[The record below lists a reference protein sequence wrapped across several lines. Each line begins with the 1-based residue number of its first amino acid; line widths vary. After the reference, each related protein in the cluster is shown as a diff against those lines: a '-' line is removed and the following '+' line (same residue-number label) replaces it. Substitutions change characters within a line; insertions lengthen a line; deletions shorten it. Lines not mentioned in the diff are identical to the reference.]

1 MAGGTPAL
9 PASRVLGTRASRP
22 HGGGNALFGNA
33 ASRHARKKPTPL
45 SVHGG
50 GWEGGMLKNQRK
62 DTYQSRG
69 HSLQKQARLKTPSL
83 RFPLRAGGTEP
94 VRGSPREAGGTCR
107 RGAIVNSDRAIGI
120 TIECSASSRASA
132 RSSIL
137 VSNKI
142 ESIFIDC
149 LTPNSV
155 QRHRNSTN
163 CPQPSLQPAFL
174 FFRRQRFVVLQLYE
188 HLHLSTFGYFER
200 LFQPQRLI
208 CVAGAHG
215 LYFHHLTHRVVYP
228 IQARRGEVSLTYCC

>member
-1 MAGGTPAL
+1 MSAHGASPKSNRMDAQGCDTRPPRYRRGGSYFL
-9 PASRVLGTRASRP
+9 PSP
-22 HGGGNALFGNA
+22 
-33 ASRHARKKPTPL
+33 PTPL
-45 SVHGG
+45 PPCGS
-50 GWEGGMLKNQRK
+50 L
-62 DTYQSRG
+62 YQSP
-69 HSLQKQARLKTPSL
+69 SQSSKKQQLMTPSL
-83 RFPLRAGGTEP
+83 RFPLHAGGTEP
-94 VRGSPREAGGTCR
+94 VRGSPREAGGTSR

-120 TIECSASSRASA
+120 TIECSASSRALA

-174 FFRRQRFVVLQLYE
+174 FFRRQRFVVLHLYE

-200 LFQPQRLI
+200 LFQPQCLI